1 MMSKIQII
9 VSLELENIDLL
20 AASELDST
28 RKLIVEF
35 EWAGQAG
42 FHTGRIFC
50 ENSQSNVSNMC
61 C

>member
-1 MMSKIQII
+1 MLKPSPVLKMMSKIQII

-35 EWAGQAG
+35 E
-42 FHTGRIFC
+42 
-50 ENSQSNVSNMC
+50 
-61 C
+61 